1 MKFSMPRLL
10 QLFLIAVCLIVL
22 IVPAIM
28 IFQTLYQ
35 PMLTVNQ
42 QPVVFTVDKA
52 MSGASFI
59 GSLSKRQL
67 ITSPRWLL
75 CALRIQR
82 LSHQLKA
89 GSYQIYPGE
98 SFEHFLLRV
107 VAGDVLT
114 LQFQIIDGTTAK
126 EVGEHLSHARFLSYR
141 AEDWNIVTRD
151 FGSTEGA
158 LLADTYQYNA
168 GSTADSVLM
177 LAHLSLSHFL
187 REVWASR
194 KADLPYHTSYELLIA
209 ASIIEKE
216 TAIPEEQN
224 LISGVIVNRLNNH
237 MPLQMDP
244 TVIYA
249 LGTDYTGHLT
259 HEDLHIDSPFNTYR
273 YRGLPPTPIAMV
285 GKAALLAA
293 AHPTSTNYLYFVA
306 RGDGRHE
313 FSVHYIEQQR
323 AVKLYQKKK

>member
-1 MKFSMPRLL
+1 MKFSMPRLW
-10 QLFLIAVCLIVL
+10 QLLLMAVCLFVL
-22 IVPAIM
+22 VLPALM
-28 IFQTLYQ
+28 IYQTLYQ
-35 PMLTVNQ
+35 PMLPVNQ
-42 QPVVFTVDKA
+42 QPVMFTVDRA
-52 MSGASFI
+52 MSGASFVQT
-59 GSLSKRQL
+59 LSERQL

-75 CALRIQR
+75 SALRIQR

-89 GSYQIYPGE
+89 GIYQIYPGE

-107 VAGDVLT
+107 VAGDVMT

-126 EVGEHLSHARFLSYR
+126 DVSENLAHASFLVYR
-141 AEDWNIVTRD
+141 AEDWHTVTSD
-151 FGSTEGA
+151 FGSAEGA

-168 GSTADSVLM
+168 GSKADSVLI
-177 LAHLSLSHFL
+177 LAHLNLNRFL
-187 REVWASR
+187 HEVWDMR
-194 KADLPYHTSYELLIA
+194 KADLPYRTPYELLTA

-216 TAIPEEQN
+216 TALPEERS

-249 LGTDYTGHLT
+249 LGTHYTGHLS

-313 FSVHYIEQQR
+313 FSVNYIEQQR